1 MVARAGHDVQAV
13 VHAIDE
19 VDIGMTGRAEHDL
32 GARGAAASRVGSKVV
47 RAQIRLGLDDPPD
60 LTAVIDAANEELA
73 QEVPSHTLGVTIVKG
88 FWKDLHENHRTRRAM
103 VWLPIGG
110 SLSAAHRQSLLPG
123 SGRVT
128 LSAE

>member
-13 VHAIDE
+13 VHAIDQ

-32 GARGAAASRVGSKVV
+32 GARGAAASRVGGKVV

-60 LTAVIDAANEELA
+60 LTAVIDAADEELA

-88 FWKDLHENHRTRRAM
+88 LWEDLHENHRTRRGM

-110 SLSAAHRQSLLPG
+110 R
-123 SGRVT
+123 
-128 LSAE
+128 